1 MKVDGVAPQVTGV
14 TPPAA
19 KVYATGEKLTFTVNF
34 DDAVAYTK
42 GAADAT
48 LAVTINGIVRQ
59 ATIASTGTAAAHTF
73 EYTIQTADASSGSV
87 TIGAISLNGSTFR
100 DTNGNDAT
108 LTGTAGPTTGIIINR
123 TAVTG
128 VAAST
133 NKTYK
138 LGEVIELTATLSQA
152 VTVTGVPTI
161 ALTVGQNPRTAAY
174 ASGSGTTSLNFR
186 YTVVANEADADG
198 IDLPSSVISL
208 PTGAALVDA
217 NANAVSLSF
226 TPPDTTG
233 IKVDA
238 VAPTVQNVT
247 GPASGTYTTNAVLT
261 FTAALSE
268 AVTVTGA
275 PTLSIAVGTATRQAT
290 YDAAASTATSLVFN
304 YTVLTGDATATGITV
319 NSISLGAATVRD
331 AAGNDANLTFTA
343 VSLAGIVV
351 NRNSVTS
358 VTASADKTYKIGDV
372 IQLMATFAQPVT
384 VTGTPTLA
392 LTLGTV
398 ARTAEYFTGS
408 GTSSLKFRYQVQSGD
423 LDLDGIDIP
432 RSVLSVPVGASISD
446 TVGALTSAQLSFVPP
461 ATAGIIVD
469 GVAPTIQTISTPAG
483 APAGFAFSDFSTT
496 PNLQL
501 NGSAVAS
508 DDIITLTPDAG
519 GTGSAWYTSPV
530 SVAADFETRFRFRI
544 FNTTPS
550 TGDGIAFVIQN
561 QGANAL
567 GGSGG
572 AIGYDGITSGLAIEF
587 DTVRNTA
594 AAHSVEVD
602 DPDGNHIS
610 IQSRGTIPLSA
621 DTKYSLASTSAI
633 ADFSDSVVHDVLVRY
648 SGGTLSIFLDNF
660 DSPVLSYG
668 IDLRTYLGLTDGNA
682 FVGFTAATGANVS
695 KHEVYSWSFTS
706 ASVASSIGFGGTG
719 YRTGDTIRFTVPFSE
734 PVVVTGSPTLSLTLG
749 PSTRQATLTPAS
761 IASAATAPGATSLE
775 FVYTIAPDDS
785 STTGVSA
792 NTINLNGGTIKDAA
806 GNTANTNFAPVTSG
820 SFTVNR
826 SGITSVSVASKT
838 YKVDEAIDFLANF
851 SNTVFVS
858 GVPRIQ
864 FFIDNSATPRNATFV
879 NGTGTATLRFRYV
892 VASGDLDSTGIE
904 FVNGFLDLN
913 GGSIK
918 DVFNAS
924 TAVTFTPPSAD
935 GVRIDGVVPTVTSV
949 TGPSEAAYATGAVL
963 TFTVGLSEDVSVT
976 GSPTLAI
983 GIGGA
988 NRQATYDASTST
1000 ATNLIF
1006 KYAVSANDVSITGI
1020 SIGGIGVGAA
1030 TIKDLAGNNASMAF
1044 TPVSLPGVI
1053 VNRTALSSVTASAD
1067 KPYKAGDVIE
1077 FTTTFSGP
1085 VTVSGAPSITLT
1097 VGAASKAAAYTSGS
1111 GTSSLKF
1118 RYTVVAGDVDTDG
1131 IDLPNST
1138 ITMPAGAS
1146 IVDANTNAV
1155 ALSFTPPATS
1165 GILVD
1170 AVVPTL
1176 ALTPP
1181 DAGNYVTGNVL
1192 TFVASTSEATTVAG
1206 AGTPTLALTF
1216 GNDSRVATYN
1226 PGLSSATRLVFQYT
1240 ITDSDSANGI
1250 AIGAISL
1257 NGATDRDAAG
1267 NDINT
1272 AHSAS
1277 GAGVVVNRTLLQSLE
1292 LTSPAIKTYRVG
1304 EFIEFTATFSLP
1316 VTVTGVP
1323 TLALIIGTLAK
1334 DAKYISGSG
1343 TNTLVFRY
1351 TVANNDNDNDGIEFA
1366 GSTVGLVNAA
1376 ITNKTVP
1383 TILSFTAPDVSGAKV
1398 DAVIP
1403 TLTRLTGPAAG
1414 TYRAGDSLQ
1423 FTATFSESMK
1433 VTPASDGSLPRIAV
1447 VIGNNTR
1454 YATYIAGN
1462 ETPVLVFTYQV
1473 SSGELDADG
1482 IVASTVI
1489 QFNNALVTDLAG
1501 NSNVYTFLFIDTSRV
1516 FVDSAAPTVTRFSVP
1531 ATTPNGSYKVGSVI
1545 RLIATLSEPVLAG
1558 SILSVTLDTGA
1569 QVDLTTAVNGVTL
1582 SGSYVVAA
1590 GENSSDLTVV
1600 SFSDVNVTD
1609 LAGNPL
1615 GDTTLPTGAS
1625 NIDGARAIV
1634 IDTTAPTV
1642 LSFTSTTPNGIY
1654 RAGTPTGGIV
1664 ITATLSEP
1672 IAAGSSFAVMLDSGA
1687 VVTLSTIAQGTTLTG
1702 TYVVAAGQNSPD
1714 LTVAAFT
1721 AGTVRDLA
1729 GNTLDASLP
1738 PAGANLADTKAIV
1751 IDTTAPLA
1759 AAVPLEQGSNNL
1771 TDGFLNLAESATTT
1785 TLRVVLGGSGAVEN
1799 DRVDLLI
1806 GGVAFTPPKFV
1817 TLSAQ
1822 NITDEFVDLT
1832 VTGAE
1837 LGVDGSKQITA
1848 RVTDQAGNVGA
1859 ISPALSFVKDT
1870 AAPIAPTIV
1879 IAAGVTPPVS
1889 RAEATLAAGIVSLTA
1904 EARAAVTLTFT
1915 GTAATVTKNV
1925 TGTGTN
1931 QGIVLTDADV
1941 SSLGDGSVAVSASQ
1955 VDAVG
1960 NPQTAAPASLT
1971 FSIDSTAPT
1980 VSSVVATGTGI
1991 TSGSGT
1997 LKAGAVVTLTVNTS
2011 EAVTV
2016 NTAGGTPTLSLSSG
2030 GTATYASG
2038 SGTTSLVFA
2047 YTVGA
2052 TDSTS
2057 DLTVTALNANGGTLT
2072 DTAGNALATFTN
2084 NPSGTLVIDTTAP
2097 TVSNCTSS
2105 TADGAYKAGSTIS
2118 IQLQLSE
2125 NVTVVGSPTLA
2136 LNVGRNATFVNVTGG
2151 NILNFT
2157 YTVVTGDTTGDL
2169 DYDSTSALALN
2180 GATIRDAA
2188 GNNATL
2194 TLAAPNASGSLG
2206 ANKAIV
2212 IDTTAPAAP
2221 TVTALMTNIKKPT
2234 ITGTAILA
2242 AGEKLSVVINGFTF
2256 TNVPVTSGK
2265 WSLNTAT
2272 ASTTSGTFGNLV
2284 DGTYPVTA
2292 TVNDTAGNSDTTS
2305 NELVIDTVAPMVRNV
2320 TSSTSNGIYKAGSP
2334 ISIQVQ
2340 MSESVTVVGSP
2351 TLALNVGRNAT
2362 FVEVTGDNV
2371 LNFTYTVQTGD
2382 TTADLDY
2389 ASTTALTL
2397 NDATIRDATGNN
2409 AIPTL
2414 AAPGG
2419 SGSLGANKNIAIDAI
2434 SPTVLGVDPVSPSGS
2449 YKVGAVI
2456 TLRVRLAESVNVTGT
2471 PRLLLNSAANRF
2483 ATYDSGS
2490 GSRTL
2495 VPPVPDRRRGFATYD
2510 SGSGSST
2517 LLFRYVVQR
2526 GDNVAVL
2533 DYASTAA
2540 LILNGGTISDTA
2552 GNPAILTLVSPGAAG
2567 SISSTATLRTDTI
2580 APTVSSLTSLATN
2593 GTYGIDQTVYIAIN
2607 MRERVYVA
2615 GSPLLLLNTTP
2626 ARYASYVSGSGTKA
2640 LVFAYTVQL
2649 NDVSSRLDNASATAL
2664 ISNGAL
2670 LRDGAG
2676 NDARLALPVPGTAAA
2691 LAGSSAL
2698 VIDGLIRATASG
2710 FGTSPDTAPGFT
2722 QPVTK
2727 IALTFNTPVTGFTLN
2742 DLRLFYEGRSVSL
2755 TGAVLTGSGSSWT
2768 LSLPRTATSLKGNY
2782 RLDIGGQAVGVT
2794 TGGSQMTTVSS
2805 VYWRRV

>member
-1 MKVDGVAPQVTGV
+1 M
-14 TPPAA
+14 
-19 KVYATGEKLTFTVNF
+19 
-34 DDAVAYTK
+34 
-42 GAADAT
+42 
-48 LAVTINGIVRQ
+48 
-59 ATIASTGTAAAHTF
+59 
-73 EYTIQTADASSGSV
+73 
-87 TIGAISLNGSTFR
+87 
-100 DTNGNDAT
+100 
-108 LTGTAGPTTGIIINR
+108 
-123 TAVTG
+123 
-128 VAAST
+128 
-133 NKTYK
+133 
-138 LGEVIELTATLSQA
+138 IELTATLSQA

-461 ATAGIIVD
+461 ATTGIIVD

-594 AAHSVEVD
+594 AVHPVGVD

-838 YKVDEAIDFLANF
+838 YKVGEAIDFLANF

-1118 RYTVVAGDVDTDG
+1118 RYTVVAGDVDADG

-1277 GAGVVVNRTLLQSLE
+1277 GAGVVVNRTLLQSLD

-1729 GNTLDASLP
+1729 GNALDASLP

-2136 LNVGRNATFVNVTGG
+2136 LNVGRNATFV
-2151 NILNFT
+2151 
-2157 YTVVTGDTTGDL
+2157 
-2169 DYDSTSALALN
+2169 
-2180 GATIRDAA
+2180 
-2188 GNNATL
+2188 
-2194 TLAAPNASGSLG
+2194 
-2206 ANKAIV
+2206 
-2212 IDTTAPAAP
+2212 
-2221 TVTALMTNIKKPT
+2221 
-2234 ITGTAILA
+2234 
-2242 AGEKLSVVINGFTF
+2242 
-2256 TNVPVTSGK
+2256 
-2265 WSLNTAT
+2265 
-2272 ASTTSGTFGNLV
+2272 
-2284 DGTYPVTA
+2284 
-2292 TVNDTAGNSDTTS
+2292 
-2305 NELVIDTVAPMVRNV
+2305 
-2320 TSSTSNGIYKAGSP
+2320 
-2334 ISIQVQ
+2334 
-2340 MSESVTVVGSP
+2340 
-2351 TLALNVGRNAT
+2351 
-2362 FVEVTGDNV
+2362 EVTGDNV

-2471 PRLLLNSAANRF
+2471 PRLLLNSAANR
-2483 ATYDSGS
+2483 
-2490 GSRTL
+2490 
-2495 VPPVPDRRRGFATYD
+2495 FATYD

-2640 LVFAYTVQL
+2640 LVFAYNVQL

>member
-1 MKVDGVAPQVTGV
+1 MTVVGTPKLNVTIGSTTRQVDLATSSGAGTDTLNFEYTIVAGDSTITGVTVTGIALSGGTIKDDAGNAAIISPFAVVSSPAFAINRTGIDKLEVAAKTYKLNDVIEFTATFSNTVTVSTTGGTPRIQFLLDSSATAKNATYVSGNGTDTLKFRYTVLAGDLDGNGIDLTSALIDLNGGTIVDASSTAAALAFSLPTTTGVLVDGVAPKVVPPIATPEAGVYQTGDTLDFAVEFDEPVAVTG
-14 TPPAA
+14 TPYIPI
-19 KVYATGEKLTFTVNF
+19 
-34 DDAVAYTK
+34 
-42 GAADAT
+42 
-48 LAVTINGIVRQ
+48 TISGRTRQ
-59 ATIASTGTAAAHTF
+59 ATYFADGGSPTRLFFRYTPILAADSSTGAVGIGQIALSGGTIKDINGNDAALTFVAPTVSNVVINRLAPTVTNTTAPLPVGTSAYKVGSIIQFTATF
-73 EYTIQTADASSGSV
+73 PGVVNVTGPGTPVIGIAVGGVAQSATYAGGSGSSTLV
-87 TIGAISLNGSTFR
+87 FRYVVRAGDSDPDGVQMPVGTITLNNAFIK
-100 DTNGNDAT
+100 DTNGND
-108 LTGTAGPTTGIIINR
+108 
-123 TAVTG
+123 
-128 VAAST
+128 VA
-133 NKTYK
+133 
-138 LGEVIELTATLSQA
+138 L
-152 VTVTGVPTI
+152 
-161 ALTVGQNPRTAAY
+161 
-174 ASGSGTTSLNFR
+174 F
-186 YTVVANEADADG
+186 
-198 IDLPSSVISL
+198 
-208 PTGAALVDA
+208 
-217 NANAVSLSF
+217 F
-226 TPPDTTG
+226 TPPT
-233 IKVDA
+233 I
-238 VAPTVQNVT
+238 
-247 GPASGTYTTNAVLT
+247 
-261 FTAALSE
+261 
-268 AVTVTGA
+268 
-275 PTLSIAVGTATRQAT
+275 
-290 YDAAASTATSLVFN
+290 TSL
-304 YTVLTGDATATGITV
+304 LI
-319 NSISLGAATVRD
+319 
-331 AAGNDANLTFTA
+331 
-343 VSLAGIVV
+343 
-351 NRNSVTS
+351 
-358 VTASADKTYKIGDV
+358 
-372 IQLMATFAQPVT
+372 
-384 VTGTPTLA
+384 
-392 LTLGTV
+392 
-398 ARTAEYFTGS
+398 
-408 GTSSLKFRYQVQSGD
+408 
-423 LDLDGIDIP
+423 
-432 RSVLSVPVGASISD
+432 
-446 TVGALTSAQLSFVPP
+446 
-461 ATAGIIVD
+461 D
-469 GVAPTIQTISTPAG
+469 GVAPTFSIVPPPNGVYSSESVNNTLLFTCVTNAEGVNVTGTPSLSVAIGSNIRQAFYSSTLS
-483 APAGFAFSDFSTT
+483 APASGVLVYSYTVSPSDY
-496 PNLQL
+496 
-501 NGSAVAS
+501 S
-508 DDIITLTPDAG
+508 D
-519 GTGSAWYTSPV
+519 V
-530 SVAADFETRFRFRI
+530 
-544 FNTTPS
+544 
-550 TGDGIAFVIQN
+550 GIR
-561 QGANAL
+561 
-567 GGSGG
+567 
-572 AIGYDGITSGLAIEF
+572 ITSL
-587 DTVRNTA
+587 
-594 AAHSVEVD
+594 
-602 DPDGNHIS
+602 
-610 IQSRGTIPLSA
+610 
-621 DTKYSLASTSAI
+621 
-633 ADFSDSVVHDVLVRY
+633 
-648 SGGTLSIFLDNF
+648 
-660 DSPVLSYG
+660 
-668 IDLRTYLGLTDGNA
+668 
-682 FVGFTAATGANVS
+682 
-695 KHEVYSWSFTS
+695 
-706 ASVASSIGFGGTG
+706 
-719 YRTGDTIRFTVPFSE
+719 
-734 PVVVTGSPTLSLTLG
+734 
-749 PSTRQATLTPAS
+749 
-761 IASAATAPGATSLE
+761 
-775 FVYTIAPDDS
+775 
-785 STTGVSA
+785 
-792 NTINLNGGTIKDAA
+792 NLNGGLITDMA
-806 GNTANTNFAPVTSG
+806 GNVATSP
-820 SFTVNR
+820 
-826 SGITSVSVASKT
+826 A
-838 YKVDEAIDFLANF
+838 
-851 SNTVFVS
+851 
-858 GVPRIQ
+858 
-864 FFIDNSATPRNATFV
+864 
-879 NGTGTATLRFRYV
+879 
-892 VASGDLDSTGIE
+892 
-904 FVNGFLDLN
+904 
-913 GGSIK
+913 
-918 DVFNAS
+918 
-924 TAVTFTPPSAD
+924 
-935 GVRIDGVVPTVTSV
+935 
-949 TGPSEAAYATGAVL
+949 
-963 TFTVGLSEDVSVT
+963 
-976 GSPTLAI
+976 
-983 GIGGA
+983 
-988 NRQATYDASTST
+988 
-1000 ATNLIF
+1000 
-1006 KYAVSANDVSITGI
+1006 
-1020 SIGGIGVGAA
+1020 
-1030 TIKDLAGNNASMAF
+1030 
-1044 TPVSLPGVI
+1044 TPVSATGVI
-1053 VNRTALSSVTASAD
+1053 VNRTAVTQIQLFSSDNETYRIGESIQFLARFSSPVSVVGTPELRLLIGPNVRAARYLSGNATDALLFSYTIQADETDPDGIAFNDNAIQLAGGSITDNGTAALLAFAPPNVAGVRVDSRPPILLQPVTPPA
-1067 KPYKAGDVIE
+1067 PGLYKAGALLQ
-1077 FTTTFSGP
+1077 F
-1085 VTVSGAPSITLT
+1085 
-1097 VGAASKAAAYTSGS
+1097 
-1111 GTSSLKF
+1111 
-1118 RYTVVAGDVDTDG
+1118 
-1131 IDLPNST
+1131 
-1138 ITMPAGAS
+1138 
-1146 IVDANTNAV
+1146 IVRFDESM
-1155 ALSFTPPATS
+1155 L
-1165 GILVD
+1165 
-1170 AVVPTL
+1170 
-1176 ALTPP
+1176 
-1181 DAGNYVTGNVL
+1181 VTGPGNPRIP
-1192 TFVASTSEATTVAG
+1192 FV
-1206 AGTPTLALTF
+1206 
-1216 GNDSRVATYN
+1216 
-1226 PGLSSATRLVFQYT
+1226 
-1240 ITDSDSANGI
+1240 I
-1250 AIGAISL
+1250 
-1257 NGATDRDAAG
+1257 
-1267 NDINT
+1267 
-1272 AHSAS
+1272 
-1277 GAGVVVNRTLLQSLE
+1277 
-1292 LTSPAIKTYRVG
+1292 
-1304 EFIEFTATFSLP
+1304 
-1316 VTVTGVP
+1316 
-1323 TLALIIGTLAK
+1323 
-1334 DAKYISGSG
+1334 
-1343 TNTLVFRY
+1343 
-1351 TVANNDNDNDGIEFA
+1351 
-1366 GSTVGLVNAA
+1366 GST
-1376 ITNKTVP
+1376 
-1383 TILSFTAPDVSGAKV
+1383 
-1398 DAVIP
+1398 
-1403 TLTRLTGPAAG
+1403 
-1414 TYRAGDSLQ
+1414 
-1423 FTATFSESMK
+1423 
-1433 VTPASDGSLPRIAV
+1433 
-1447 VIGNNTR
+1447 TR
-1454 YATYIAGN
+1454 YADFVAGN
-1462 ETPVLVFTYQV
+1462 ETPFLVFEYGVQPGDVDLNGVLV
-1473 SSGELDADG
+1473 
-1482 IVASTVI
+1482 STAI
-1489 QFNNALVTDLAG
+1489 ALNGGFITDLAG
-1501 NSNVYTFLFIDTSRV
+1501 NNVGLTFPLVDTTGV
-1516 FVDSAAPTVTRFSVP
+1516 LVDAVAPTIKRFAVP
-1531 ATTPNGSYKVGSVI
+1531 AATPNGSYKAGAQIPIVATASKTVASGS
-1545 RLIATLSEPVLAG
+1545 
-1558 SILSVTLDTGA
+1558 SIEVTLDTGA
-1569 QVDLTTAVNGVTL
+1569 VVLLTAATPGSTL
-1582 SGSYVVAA
+1582 TGMYIVAP
-1590 GENSSDLTVV
+1590 GENTSDLTVV
-1600 SFSDVNVTD
+1600 SFTD
-1609 LAGNPL
+1609 ISVADAFGNPL

-1625 NIDGARAIV
+1625 NIAGARAIV

-1654 RAGTPTGGIV
+1654 RAGTPTGGIA

-1729 GNTLDASLP
+1729 GNALDASLP

-1822 NITDEFVDLT
+1822 NINDGFVDLT

-2234 ITGTAILA
+2234 ITGTATLA

-2382 TTADLDY
+2382 TTADVDY

-2397 NDATIRDATGNN
+2397 NGATIRDATGNN

-2471 PRLLLNSAANRF
+2471 PRLLLNSAANR
-2483 ATYDSGS
+2483 
-2490 GSRTL
+2490 
-2495 VPPVPDRRRGFATYD
+2495 FATYD